1 MDKIIG
7 RDTEL
12 AKLSAYNQSGK
23 CEFVALYGRRRVGK
37 TSLIRYF
44 FKDKFDFFASG
55 VLEGNREDQRDAFLS
70 ALTKYGYDGPEPK
83 NWKQAFEALGTIIEK
98 NKRKK
103 RCVVFIDEISCFD
116 FEYSGFVKELGR
128 FWNNIASWH
137 DNMFLIICGSD

>member
-12 AKLSAYNQSGK
+12 AKLAKYNQSGK
-23 CEFVALYGRRRVGK
+23 AEFIALYGRRRVGK
-37 TSLIRYF
+37 TSLIRYY

-55 VLEGNREDQRDAFLS
+55 ILEGDKEDQKNAFLS
-70 ALTKYGYDGPEPK
+70 ALEQYGYDGPKPK
-83 NWKQAFEALGTIIEK
+83 NWNQAFKALGTIIAK

-116 FEYSGFVKELGR
+116 YEYSNFVP
-128 FWNNIASWH
+128 I
-137 DNMFLIICGSD
+137 FLRS